1 MRYTR
6 PVRHTDLPH
15 TCEDEDFDPDD
26 CLPCIA
32 AQGVVTTDCRCG
44 DCCRSLIIEVLAED
58 AYANQVLAVGLLR
71 KGGHTVTVAN
81 NGKEAITL
89 LRTEPFDVVL
99 MDVQMP
105 EMDGLEA
112 TRAIRQLEA
121 EGKLAL
127 QPRTPIPIIA
137 MNPIVLPAA
146 ATVRLVP
153 RGTIS
158 ATPFEIA
165 TSPGAWPA
173 LLVTLTTG
181 VLLGIAGWRLRDR
194 LPLRR
199 ARGII
204 RWRISWPSWPPVRP
218 PAVPAWSRYLLWG
231 AFLVVV
237 AVAVAR
243 P

>member
-1 MRYTR
+1 VVLLAVAALGRAGG
-6 PVRHTDLPH
+6 VRSINMEPASIWGAVL
-15 TCEDEDFDPDD
+15 
-26 CLPCIA
+26 LVIA
-32 AQGVVTTDCRCG
+32 A
-44 DCCRSLIIEVLAED
+44 
-58 AYANQVLAVGLLR
+58 
-71 KGGHTVTVAN
+71 
-81 NGKEAITL
+81 
-89 LRTEPFDVVL
+89 F
-99 MDVQMP
+99 
-105 EMDGLEA
+105 
-112 TRAIRQLEA
+112 
-121 EGKLAL
+121 
-127 QPRTPIPIIA
+127 PIIA